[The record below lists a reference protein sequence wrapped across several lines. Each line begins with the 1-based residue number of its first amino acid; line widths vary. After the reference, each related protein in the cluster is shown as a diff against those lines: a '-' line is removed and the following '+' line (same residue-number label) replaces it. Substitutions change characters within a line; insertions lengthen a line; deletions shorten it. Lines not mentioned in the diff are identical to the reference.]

1 MPSRNFE
8 FTAAVYYKASSLPP
22 EVFAAFEQ
30 NPVTFNCI
38 LPHILKCLK
47 LEEHGRVVDGQCWIV
62 VTTSNPEPRVDF
74 VLSCTENE
82 MGKYPIFI
90 ASTSPPPSLSDDFV
104 HPRLHLIVEHLLD
117 VVDLHRVYSV
127 FAPDA
132 VAYWFA
138 RLWTEQTGIRW
149 YNNPYYAAK
158 LSVCCSET
166 FKYRSV
172 TISPGLQHILRAA
185 DEHDLHAV
193 AQLCY
198 KFAQESEPF
207 ILDEQGA
214 LDEAAILIRNRTVW
228 IHEVQQHNNAPIVA
242 SLVAFTRNSATV
254 STITKVYTNPD
265 ARGMGCAQR
274 LVRRVC
280 KHLFSTERKEK
291 VALYVAHNNLAAS
304 KVYHRVG
311 FIGLD
316 PENSTPSPEVESWT
330 EIGFDRAAVE
340 LGHW

>member
-1 MPSRNFE
+1 MPSRKLE
-8 FTAAVYYKASSLPP
+8 FTAAAYYKASSLPA

-30 NPVTFNCI
+30 NPVTFNCM

-47 LEEHGRVVDGQCWIV
+47 LEEHGRVIDGQCWIV
-62 VTTSNPEPRVDF
+62 VTTYNPEPRVDF

-90 ASTSPPPSLSDDFV
+90 ASTSPPPSLSDEFV
-104 HPRLHLIVEHLLD
+104 RPRLHLIVEHLLD
-117 VVDLHRVYSV
+117 IVDLYRVYSV

-138 RLWTEQTGIRW
+138 QLWTEQTGIRC
-149 YNNPYYAAK
+149 YDNPYYAAK
-158 LSVCCSET
+158 LSVCCSKT

-172 TISPGLQHILRAA
+172 TISPGLEYNLRPAVEA
-185 DEHDLHAV
+185 DLHAV
-193 AQLCY
+193 AELCY
-198 KFAQESEPF
+198 GFAQESEPF
-207 ILDEQGA
+207 VLDAQGA
-214 LDEAAILIRNRTVW
+214 VREASILIQNATVW
-228 IHEVQQHNNAPIVA
+228 IHEVRWPNKAPMVA

-254 STITKVYTNPD
+254 STITKVYTNPG

-311 FIGLD
+311 FTGLD

-330 EIGFDRAAVE
+330 EIGFDRAKVE